1 MPGTKTIS
9 LKIALSGEKEF
20 RAAMQA
26 AKKEAGLLNSEL
38 KNLETKFDGNA
49 NSMEALRAKQEKLTE
64 AQKTYTKQ
72 IDDAREHL
80 AKAEKNE
87 EEQNKRL
94 QELKEK
100 LEAAEKALTDM
111 KDAGLENTEAYA
123 KQEQAVQALADE
135 VTEASVAYRKTEGT
149 VADWKKQLSEAEI
162 ALQETNKE
170 LTLNEK
176 YLKEAE
182 SSADGCA
189 TSIDKFG
196 RETTETAGDM
206 DKLRASVDT
215 VIDEVDK
222 VAGEGGLFASFLGSS
237 VVDKLVD
244 VAGDA
249 LLDLG
254 RKAVEA
260 AKYVVDVG
268 SSFEA
273 QMSKVSAIS
282 GAAGGDLAALTEK
295 AEEMGRTTKFTA
307 TEAGEAFEY
316 MAMAGWKTSD
326 MLEGIEGIMNLAAAS
341 GEDLGTTSDIVT
353 DALTA
358 FGLKAKDSGHFADIL
373 ASASSNANT
382 NVSMMGETFKYAA
395 PIAGALG
402 YSAEETA
409 EAIGL
414 MANSGIKASQ
424 AGTSLRSIMTNL
436 SRDFTISGD
445 ALGEVTIQTTNAD
458 GTMRSFTE
466 IIDDTRAAFGK
477 LTEEEKTN
485 TAKTLVGKNAMSGF
499 LALMNAGE
507 SDIDKLRTALE
518 NCDGAADRMA
528 DTMQDNLQGKLTLFN
543 SACEGLGIA
552 LYNYFSGPLQGAVEL
567 ATGFISGLTNLIAP
581 QKTELETFIDDI
593 KKANDETIRAID
605 TANSNYENAEKEV
618 AQVKASEEIL
628 EGILDNAKKV
638 NEIDLGNGRTVI
650 LSETGQII
658 AHGLKPF
665 STETEKA
672 ASNLEN
678 LGDIQI
684 DGDRLEGNV
693 SSALGKPKTVLLSY
707 FNEISGKQE
716 VVKGEINEFGNVE
729 IDTSKIA
736 ESLTGDST
744 DAVVKLFDETG
755 EKVGTV
761 RGQIS
766 KFGDITIDTT
776 NIAGSL
782 TGAGR
787 TALVSIFNEA
797 GEKVDT
803 VKTTINQF
811 GEVEIDTSKLSEK
824 LTGSGANAVVTI
836 LDKTGAKVDEVH
848 GQIDELGKV
857 KLNTDNVTMPI
868 GDAVLA
874 LDKYSDAT
882 RTSVTS
888 VYQITDE
895 YAKFQTSNIIQNLS
909 GIIPELTDAWDEQS
923 GVLRVNRNEMKQWF
937 NTAEAI
943 MMREALFDRQKE
955 MVKAYTDAMIDQT
968 MAQSA
973 ASEAQK
979 EYGEFLAANNLGELT
994 EKQVEQAM
1002 NSLGSGGLKDAWLE
1016 VKKNVRD
1023 ANAEVENADTAMG
1036 KAKEGMDAYDAAL
1049 GAIAEEAGMSKEEL
1063 LGLETATE
1071 DTTQATG
1078 DLTGVLDEE
1087 EEAAYNAAEAVSTL
1101 TEKQQ
1106 EAVERI
1112 KDQFHVTDEQLSAI
1126 KERLEASGQ
1135 DYGAWAEE
1143 VEGAV
1148 QSISTSY
1155 EELVA
1160 KVKDS
1165 SESFANSVTATGET
1179 SQETAENYVKALEEQ
1194 ATKLEDWLNNMK
1206 TLGQMVKEGSFS
1218 QDLYDSFVEA
1228 GAGAN
1233 AALIEGLV
1241 QNPELA
1247 VNAMV
1252 AYNKT
1257 VSSDLQSDAETI
1269 AGYTTTGQA
1278 YADYVTNGTI
1288 DTLNMYADRFI
1299 EGAGV
1304 IPESIAQG
1312 AENGSARVEDSVI
1325 EILGNANSAG
1335 ETKAQESDS
1344 IGDQMMT
1351 STASGVMQTQKEV
1364 EDAGTAAINTAR
1376 EAMEQMTSDF
1386 NTTGQQ
1392 IPQAL
1397 RHGIEQANSQ
1407 DYTSPKSK
1415 VESMMQELVD
1425 ATKRETEFY
1434 DSGVN
1439 LIQGLLNGI
1448 NSKANEATLAVNALG
1463 VSIQNAFNGTM
1474 QIFSP
1479 SKVMKKSGGNIVEGV
1494 VQGIKDK
1501 KQKAVDEAIVFG
1513 EEVVK
1518 GVNQS
1523 IKITSENQGQ
1533 YLDKIGAALWGSGVN
1548 WSKYGGKF
1556 INASDFSRNAMASQ
1570 SDITQWASATV
1581 WRNLDT
1587 QSGRDDMKKWL
1598 KSEFGMSSADMTKA
1612 IAAVSKALQASSP
1625 SGSHNDM
1632 FDSGGGSSSG
1642 YSSKVSEAQK
1652 SFQEQ
1657 AEKARASMQIYASRA
1672 ENLLKVADE
1681 KAKLTSDYEKIASS
1695 LQKSKIAATDDI
1707 ASSMLALQS
1716 QAATATRYKLMDQLK
1731 AEIDTYKSET
1741 DSELQSKLKSLES
1754 SKSSGTSAAYTSVAT
1769 TTAKSMDSMSSA
1781 IDSTSKNTARI
1792 RTITEGMSR
1801 TLTTI
1806 AKAIEGGMSIT
1817 LNNSIGNEKI
1827 DSHVIRVV
1835 RNSIN
1840 TQTRALAAGKGR

>member
-100 LEAAEKALTDM
+100 LEAAEKALADM

-149 VADWKKQLSEAEI
+149 VADWKKQLSEAEV
-162 ALQETNKE
+162 ALHETNKE

-222 VAGEGGLFASFLGSS
+222 VAGEGGLFASFFGSS

-358 FGLKAKDSGHFADIL
+358 FGLQAKDSGHFADIL

-507 SDIDKLRTALE
+507 SDINKLRTALE

-658 AHGLKPF
+658 DHGLKPL

-684 DGDRLEGNV
+684 DGDRLEGNI
-693 SSALGKPKTVLLSY
+693 SSTLGKPKTVLLSY
-707 FNEISGKQE
+707 FDEISEKQE

-782 TGAGR
+782 TGAGS

-824 LTGSGANAVVTI
+824 LTGAGSEAVVTI
-836 LDKTGAKVDEVH
+836 LDKTGEKVEEIQ
-848 GQIDELGKV
+848 GTFTEFGNI
-857 KLNTDNVTMPI
+857 KLNTGNVTVPI
-868 GDAVLA
+868 RDAVSA
-874 LDKYSDAT
+874 LNKYADST
-882 RTSVTS
+882 RTAVTS
-888 VYQITDE
+888 VYKITDE
-895 YAKFQTSNIIQNLS
+895 YAKYQTSNIISSLS
-909 GIIPELTDAWDEQS
+909 DIIPQLTDAWDEQS
-923 GVLRVNRNEMKQWF
+923 GVLRVNRDEMHQWF
-937 NTAEAI
+937 KTAEAI
-943 MMREALFDRQKE
+943 MMREALFEKQKE
-955 MVKAYTDAMIDQT
+955 LITAQTEAMISQT
-968 MAQSA
+968 MSA
-973 ASEAQK
+973 SALKEAQ
-979 EYGEFLAANNLGELT
+979 EELDEFVKNSGLT
-994 EKQVEQAM
+994 ELQLSQMAGNMFDPLGQAYAR
-1002 NSLGSGGLKDAWLE
+1002 LKDAVTGASTEL
-1016 VKKNVRD
+1016 
-1023 ANAEVENADTAMG
+1023 DTANEAYG
-1036 KAKEGMDAYDAAL
+1036 KAKEGVDAYDQAL
-1049 GAIAEEAGMSKEEL
+1049 DGVAETMGMSREEL

-1071 DTTQATG
+1071 DTAQAAG
-1078 DLTGVLDEE
+1078 NLTGTLEDEE
-1087 EEAAYNAAEAVSTL
+1087 DAADGAADAVGAL

-1106 EAVERI
+1106 ESLEAAKE
-1112 KDQFHVTDEQLSAI
+1112 QFKTTDEGLAQVRDKLGMSEGDFA
-1126 KERLEASGQ
+1126 
-1135 DYGAWAEE
+1135 DWA
-1143 VEGAV
+1143 
-1148 QSISTSY
+1148 QSIVNSI
-1155 EELVA
+1155 EEA
-1160 KVKDS
+1160 KKAHDDLLA
-1165 SESFANSVTATGET
+1165 EITENNANFLNSFEVTGET
-1179 SQETAENYVKALEEQ
+1179 AEEKAASFAESLRKNQEEL
-1194 ATKLEDWLNNMK
+1194 ATWFNNMK
-1206 TLGQMVKEGSFS
+1206 LLGEMVDRGEFS
-1218 QDLYDSFVEA
+1218 QALYDELLQMGAKGNA
-1228 GAGAN
+1228 G
-1233 AALIEGLV
+1233 LIEGLV
-1241 QNPELA
+1241 GHPEYA
-1247 VNAMV
+1247 WDAMQTYNDNLTMAATAAEELEKHTQV
-1252 AYNKT
+1252 GRNWAAAEASGTLEGLNSYADAFLEEGRDTIDGSTAQGIDDGYVIIEDAYNRA
-1257 VSSDLQSDAETI
+1257 VSSAKDAGSET
-1269 AGYTTTGQA
+1269 A
-1278 YADYVTNGTI
+1278 
-1288 DTLNMYADRFI
+1288 
-1299 EGAGV
+1299 
-1304 IPESIAQG
+1304 
-1312 AENGSARVEDSVI
+1312 
-1325 EILGNANSAG
+1325 
-1335 ETKAQESDS
+1335 KESDQV
-1344 IGDQMMT
+1344 GDEMMG
-1351 STASGVMQTQKEV
+1351 STASGIEQTQQEV
-1364 EDAGTAAINTAR
+1364 EDAGTGAINAAR

-1397 RHGIEQANSQ
+1397 RHGIEQANSTE
-1407 DYTSPKSK
+1407 YTSPKSK

-1425 ATKRETEFY
+1425 ATKGKEVEFY
-1434 DSGVN
+1434 NSGVN
-1439 LIQGLLNGI
+1439 MVQGLVNGI
-1448 NSKANEATLAVNALG
+1448 NAKGNEATLAVNALG

-1570 SDITQWASATV
+1570 ADVTKWASATV

-1587 QSGRDDMKKWL
+1587 QSGRDEMKRWL
-1598 KSEFGMSSADMTKA
+1598 KSEFGMSSGDMTKA

-1632 FDSGGGSSSG
+1632 FDSGSGSASASG
-1642 YSSKVSEAQK
+1642 YASQVSEAQK

-1672 ENLLKVADE
+1672 ENLLKLADE
-1681 KAKLTSDYEKIASS
+1681 KAKLTSDYEKIATG
-1695 LQKSKIAATDDI
+1695 LQKSKIQATDDI

-1716 QAATATRYKLMDQLK
+1716 QAATATRYKLMDQLQ

-1835 RNSIN
+1835 KNSIN
-1840 TQTRALAAGKGR
+1840 TQTRTIAIAKGR